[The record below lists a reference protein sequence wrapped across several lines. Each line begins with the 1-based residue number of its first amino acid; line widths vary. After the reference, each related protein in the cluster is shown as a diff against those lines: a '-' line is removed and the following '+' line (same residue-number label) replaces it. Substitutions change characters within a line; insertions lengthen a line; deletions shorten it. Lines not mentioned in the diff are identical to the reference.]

1 MRVID
6 KTFVYSNNMW
16 SFLSSSTKVIYDKTC
31 DYVFASENDKT
42 VMNDRL
48 QDYSNVI
55 RVDKY
60 TDENGS
66 KRLFPSAGL
75 YEEYSFFFDK
85 PTHIIDNIY
94 LGSAFNA
101 ASYYV
106 LKELN
111 IKTIVNVT
119 KEISHYYPSEF
130 EYTRFDIYDNNEQSI
145 AKYLDQSYQY
155 IKQRTDG
162 NILVHCYMG
171 SSRSASVVIYYIT
184 KTLKKENGQYYTFD
198 EALEYVKKK
207 RGIVNPTFR
216 FTKDLAK
223 SIMLE

>member
-1 MRVID
+1 ML
-6 KTFVYSNNMW
+6 
-16 SFLSSSTKVIYDKTC
+16 SFLTSTTKVICDKTN
-31 DYVFASENDKT
+31 DYIFGVDNQQNKLTTVPDKI
-42 VMNDRL
+42 
-48 QDYSNVI
+48 QDYSSII

-60 TDENGS
+60 ADETGN
-66 KRLFPSAGL
+66 KRLFPSVSL

-94 LGSAFNA
+94 LGSAFNS

-119 KEISHYYPSEF
+119 KEISNYYPNDF
-130 EYTRFDIYDNNEQSI
+130 DYIRYDIYDNNEQSI
-145 AKYLDQSYQY
+145 GKYLDDAYTF
-155 IKQRTDG
+155 IKNKQTTSDG

-171 SSRSASVVIYYIT
+171 SSRSASVVIYYLT
-184 KTLKKENGQYYTFD
+184 KTLKKDDGRFVTFD
-198 EALEYVKKK
+198 EALEYVKNK
-207 RGIVNPTFR
+207 RGVVNPTFR

-223 SIMLE
+223 SIMCE

>member
-1 MRVID
+1 
-6 KTFVYSNNMW
+6 MW
-16 SFLSSSTKVIYDKTC
+16 SFISSSTKVIYDKTC
-31 DYVFASENDKT
+31 DYVYPKEHIDDNDKQLL
-42 VMNDRL
+42 NDKL
-48 QDYSNVI
+48 HDYSNI
-55 RVDKY
+55 IKVDKY
-60 TDENGS
+60 TDEAGSHGS
-66 KRLFPSAGL
+66 KRLFPSVGL
-75 YEEYSFFFDK
+75 YEEYSFFFDR

-119 KEISHYYPSEF
+119 KEISHYYPTEF
-130 EYTRFDIYDNNEQSI
+130 EYIRFDIYDNNEQSI

-155 IKQRTDG
+155 IIEQQKAHTG

-171 SSRSASVVIYYIT
+171 SSRSASVVIYYLT
-184 KTLKKENGQYYTFD
+184 KTQRKANGEFFTFD
-198 EALEYVKKK
+198 EALEFVKSK
-207 RGIVNPTFR
+207 RNIVNPTFR

-223 SIMLE
+223 SIMIE